1 MVDIPKPT
9 LRHDNNIFNK
19 VLTAWNKPS
28 KTLVV
33 LSYYE
38 MIQRLGTKIRLMG
51 SFNLIKSELENFDA
65 EHEQTSYQKLRKRKY
80 WFIRPK
86 NIRS

>member
-9 LRHDNNIFNK
+9 LRPVNNIFNK

-33 LSYYE
+33 LS
-38 MIQRLGTKIRLMG
+38 
-51 SFNLIKSELENFDA
+51 
-65 EHEQTSYQKLRKRKY
+65 
-80 WFIRPK
+80 
-86 NIRS
+86 

>member
-9 LRHDNNIFNK
+9 LRNGNNIFNK

-33 LSYYE
+33 LS
-38 MIQRLGTKIRLMG
+38 
-51 SFNLIKSELENFDA
+51 
-65 EHEQTSYQKLRKRKY
+65 
-80 WFIRPK
+80 
-86 NIRS
+86 